1 MRATST
7 REDPTAGLAVSS
19 GDLEHLIMMATRA
32 PSVHNSQPWRFTATA
47 DGVLIGQDRS
57 RQLGIIDPTGRELL
71 LSCGAAIHHFSVA
84 ARAVG
89 INADVELMAS
99 ENASD
104 TVALIR
110 LRRGDPATA
119 AEVAAGVAIL
129 HRHTYRGRFADCAVP
144 DSVLDQIRLA
154 VEGQSGMLRIIRD
167 DELVDVEVLVSSAER
182 ALHRL
187 PGYAEELARW
197 VWPAEDED
205 RDDGLPPKAVDH
217 GTDRAESLE
226 GRQFREPFAS
236 RPDEPPVAEHP
247 TVVMLSS
254 LTDTAADW
262 VRSGQALSA
271 LLLTATELG
280 VVAQPFGQVIDLDSS
295 RQNLAR
301 LLGTVGAPQ
310 MLLRLGLGT
319 SVPSTPRRSVLSV
332 AEI

>member
-7 REDPTAGLAVSS
+7 REDPTATLAVSTS
-19 GDLEHLIMMATRA
+19 DLEHVIMMATRA

-57 RQLGIIDPTGRELL
+57 RQLGIIDPSGRELL
-71 LSCGAAIHHFSVA
+71 LSCGAAIHHLLVA

-89 INADVELMAS
+89 INADVELMAPDH
-99 ENASD
+99 ASD
-104 TVALIR
+104 TVALVR
-110 LRRGDPATA
+110 LRRGDMATA

-129 HRHTYRGRFADCAVP
+129 HRHTHRGRFCDSAVP

-154 VEGQSGMLRIIRD
+154 VEGQSGMLRVVRD

-187 PGYAEELARW
+187 PGYREELAHW
-197 VWPAEDED
+197 VWQAGDED
-205 RDDGLPPKAVDH
+205 RDDGLPPQAVDH
-217 GTDRAESLE
+217 GVDRAESLE
-226 GRQFREPFAS
+226 GRQFSEPTAP
-236 RPDEPPVAEHP
+236 RPDEPPAAEHP

-254 LTDTAADW
+254 VTDTPMDW

-280 VVAQPFGQVIDLDSS
+280 VVAQPFGQVIDLPSS
-295 RQNLAR
+295 RQTLAW

-319 SVPSTPRRSVLSV
+319 SLPSTPRRSVLSV
-332 AEI
+332 TEI